1 MPPKMVSV
9 HREHLDRTVTVRHT
23 DMSARGPT
31 FSPTVLSGVLHTPS
45 CRPPPLRP
53 GPSGVQLP
61 HASPEEPGLVVGGSR
76 PPAAGDRLSP
86 RPNLRQVA
94 PSPLPC
100 EVPSCPQLASSV
112 LARILLSQF
121 RNPPP
126 PTLDTRAPWAAFSK
140 SPHPRYFFIH
150 GAPTLPPG
158 SKAPLSLFY
167 SGCSQ
172 IPVPDC
178 DTDTFLS
185 CPEQSLPYHPN
196 KRQTT
201 FSSTSV
207 SKHSVA
213 STTWLAMSGMW
224 GTQGPG
230 EAGPAW
236 PPGRAGRWAGHSGN
250 QLGFHSAF

>member
-112 LARILLSQF
+112 LSRILLSQF
-121 RNPPP
+121 RNSPPP
-126 PTLDTRAPWAAFSK
+126 RPWIPKRPGLPSARAP
-140 SPHPRYFFIH
+140 
-150 GAPTLPPG
+150 TPG
-158 SKAPLSLFY
+158 TS
-167 SGCSQ
+167 
-172 IPVPDC
+172 
-178 DTDTFLS
+178 
-185 CPEQSLPYHPN
+185 
-196 KRQTT
+196 
-201 FSSTSV
+201 SSTEPPRCLLAQRPHCRYSIRDAARSLSPTV
-207 SKHSVA
+207 TPTPFSAVLNRA
-213 STTWLAMSGMW
+213 FLTTLTNVRPLFLQRQSAN
-224 GTQGPG
+224 TQWHRPRG
-230 EAGPAW
+230 W
-236 PPGRAGRWAGHSGN
+236 P
-250 QLGFHSAF
+250 